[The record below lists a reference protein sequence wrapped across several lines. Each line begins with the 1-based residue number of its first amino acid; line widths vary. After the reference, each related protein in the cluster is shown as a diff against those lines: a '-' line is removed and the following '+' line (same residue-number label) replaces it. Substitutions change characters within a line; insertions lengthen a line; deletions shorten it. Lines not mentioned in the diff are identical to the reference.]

1 MNDSIL
7 YDWSMDKMV
16 EVSLKEPDDFLKI
29 METLTRIGI
38 QSKKDQT
45 LYQSCH
51 ILHKRG
57 QYYLVHFKEMFNLDG
72 RESNLTVL
80 DVERRNL
87 ITSLLEEW
95 GLLTVLDPVKIQS
108 QAPLSSIKILTHDEV
123 KNWNLVQKYRIG
135 NTK

>member
-1 MNDSIL
+1 
-7 YDWSMDKMV
+7 
-16 EVSLKEPDDFLKI
+16 
-29 METLTRIGI
+29 
-38 QSKKDQT
+38 
-45 LYQSCH
+45 
-51 ILHKRG
+51 
-57 QYYLVHFKEMFNLDG
+57 MFNLDG